1 MTGPEAQL
9 NLEEIDTFWNDV
21 TAHNNTMLELVAI
34 SANDGIW
41 GWEVGSGRSY
51 YSRRWW
57 ELIGDQPDQIEPHI
71 DSFYSLL
78 HPDDRER
85 VLDAQMRF
93 ISGEEQDYRV
103 EFRLRHRQGGWR
115 WILSRGSAVRDANG
129 RAIRLAGTHTDITD
143 RVEASERL
151 ERLVAERTKEL
162 IVARDR
168 AELAAAATSKFL
180 SATSHDVRQPLQAMA
195 LFLGTLQGE
204 RLSGAGQKSL
214 EGIHRSLIASM
225 ELLDDLL
232 EFSRLEAGALRPSIG
247 AVNLDSL
254 MQSVVDSFA
263 LQARNKGVRLVVRP
277 TRLTGRSDAQLIG
290 RIIRNL
296 ASNSLKFTPSG
307 KILIAARSRG
317 PNIRIEVWDSGVGI
331 QPELQRQ
338 IFWDFVQD
346 STTAASGGSSGLGLG
361 LAIVERLSR
370 LLGHRIGLRSEPGRG
385 SVFWV
390 EIPKMSSES
399 SDQIAVAGLDMKM
412 PRLPAGCRIA
422 LIENDVEIGNAFV
435 KLLRGWG
442 ARVVWARSGE
452 SLLSQLANEAPDLV
466 IADWHL
472 DGEIDGFEAFD
483 RLEDRFGRRFQG
495 VILTGDH
502 DLERTKKANRQMR
515 RVLHKPVL
523 PDVLNA
529 VLRTELREP
538 F

>member
-1 MTGPEAQL
+1 MTRSSSQLTAEA
-9 NLEEIDTFWNDV
+9 IDRFWNDAS
-21 TAHNNTMLELVAI
+21 AHDNTMLELVAI

-41 GWEVGSGRSY
+41 GWEVDSGRSY

-57 ELIGDQPDQIEPHI
+57 ELIGEEPDQMEPHI
-71 DSFYSLL
+71 DNFFALL

-85 VLDAQMRF
+85 VLDAQTRF
-93 ISGEEQDYRV
+93 ISGEAQEYRV

-115 WILSRGSAVRDANG
+115 WILSRGSAVRDPHG
-129 RAIRLAGTHTDITD
+129 KAIRLAGTHTDITD
-143 RVEASERL
+143 RVDASERL
-151 ERLVAERTKEL
+151 ERLIAERTKEL
-162 IVARDR
+162 VAARDR

-195 LFLGTLQGE
+195 LLLGSLQDE
-204 RLSGAGQKSL
+204 QLSAAGQRTL
-214 EGIHRSLIASM
+214 EGVHRSLIASM

-232 EFSRLEAGALRPSIG
+232 EFSRLEAGALRPSVG
-247 AVNLDSL
+247 PVNLGDL

-263 LQARNKGVRLVVRP
+263 IQARQKGVHLIVRP
-277 TRLTGRSDAQLIG
+277 TRLKGRSDAQLIG

-296 ASNSLKFTPSG
+296 ASNSLKFTASG

-338 IFWDFVQD
+338 IFWEFVQD
-346 STTAASGGSSGLGLG
+346 GRTSDVNSSGLGLG

-390 EIPKMSSES
+390 EIPKMASEPAHQGS
-399 SDQIAVAGLDMKM
+399 HGGLGLKM
-412 PRLPAGCRIA
+412 PGLPAGCRIA
-422 LIENDVEIGNAFV
+422 LIENDAEIGEAFL

-452 SLLSQLANEAPDLV
+452 SMLSQLANEAPDLV

-483 RLEDRFGRRFQG
+483 RLEDRFGYRLPG

-502 DLERTKKANRQMR
+502 DVERIKKANRQMR
-515 RVLHKPVL
+515 RVLHKPIL
-523 PDVLNA
+523 PDILNA
-529 VLRTELREP
+529 VLQTELRDAP
-538 F
+538 